1 MWLYIH
7 ITGSQQAAQALF
19 YVAVNPY
26 IYGVAYGAVE
36 IIFCIIDNY
45 GGGITVIREII
56 LWMIEMESIDDK

>member
-1 MWLYIH
+1 VE
-7 ITGSQQAAQALF
+7 F
-19 YVAVNPY
+19 NPY